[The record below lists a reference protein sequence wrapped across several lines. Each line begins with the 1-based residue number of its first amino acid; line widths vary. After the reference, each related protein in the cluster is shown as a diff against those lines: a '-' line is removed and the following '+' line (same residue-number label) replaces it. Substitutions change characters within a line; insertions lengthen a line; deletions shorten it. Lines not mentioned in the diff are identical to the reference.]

1 MSAVFLG
8 IQMYA
13 AYLGGGL
20 IYTHGV
26 GVQRQGKGAEEKK
39 QQ

>member
-1 MSAVFLG
+1 MTL
-8 IQMYA
+8 YA

-26 GVQRQGKGAEEKK
+26 GVQRMGAGAEEKK
-39 QQ
+39 EKTKQN